1 MFEITISS
9 SKYKNKEISF
19 IINKIRPK
27 LKQIKAIMVREE
39 FDGRENLAIA
49 TNEQNKDFLL
59 SLIFDLVS
67 EVIIRFYKENVLLDE
82 LRNKIQDKVM
92 LHSFVKALTM
102 FDKSSDKDFI
112 KSKLTLSKTI
122 NIDSLYYF
130 KLWDLT
136 KRWKNI
142 AVVISDN
149 SSDLMLS
156 GVFSD
161 LIQFLI
167 SSNEIE
173 FGDVYLSLKNKNVV
187 AKSKDGTELFQ
198 FEYNNEEN
206 VKIKIVSELISL
218 APTKIVI
225 TKDFAE
231 LEVAKYLELLY
242 DGRISILK

>member
-27 LKQIKAIMVREE
+27 LKQIKAIMVCEE

-130 KLWDLT
+130 KLWELT

-187 AKSKDGTELFQ
+187 AKGKDGTELFQ